1 MNPLVL
7 PPDEKE
13 MGLLPSLPPFE
24 TVIEWATW
32 MTLWV
37 GVGGMTCLLMG
48 WAVLRWRSRS
58 VGWLAGAQWA
68 NRLALIT
75 WCLGLMIAVAA
86 PPFLVVVIPAL
97 CLHGLTLSRLRR
109 ARFREERPPYP
120 RLRLIFSSD
129 WKNKASAE

>member
-68 NRLALIT
+68 NRLALIA

-86 PPFLVVVIPAL
+86 PVSGGGDSGFVSPWTHLVPIAPSPVSRGAASLSPPSADLFVRLEKQGL
-97 CLHGLTLSRLRR
+97 C
-109 ARFREERPPYP
+109 
-120 RLRLIFSSD
+120 
-129 WKNKASAE
+129 